1 MKKKITLDTG
11 KKVFPLIV
19 MVIGLALMLA
29 MWIVRLNMV
38 AIVSVG
44 YCCIVSAIVLLLSLI
59 HI

>member
-44 YCCIVSAIVLLLSLI
+44 YCCIVSAIVLLGLI
-59 HI
+59 